1 MHFLQAH
8 LEKINVSTDEIL
20 QKCQEVSGK
29 HANKKGTLGHL
40 FKKITF
46 STW

>member
-1 MHFLQAH
+1 MYFLQAH
-8 LEKINVSTDEIL
+8 LERINVSTEDIL

-29 HANKKGTLGHL
+29 HGMKKGHLAHL